1 MTVQCPVRL
10 LLASEGTSITL
21 HHEMALVAGTK
32 IIKPAGEKLDK
43 LEETVSQ
50 VWRGGRYT
58 SLLSVGWLPFVIVAV
73 CGVGPGMLTCLM
85 LF

>member
-10 LLASEGTSITL
+10 LLASEGTSISL
-21 HHEMALVAGTK
+21 YLEMALVAGTK

-50 VWRGGRYT
+50 VWLGRGYT
-58 SLLSVGWLPFVIVAV
+58 SLLCVGWLPSVMVAL
-73 CGVGPGMLTCLM
+73 CGVGL
-85 LF
+85 